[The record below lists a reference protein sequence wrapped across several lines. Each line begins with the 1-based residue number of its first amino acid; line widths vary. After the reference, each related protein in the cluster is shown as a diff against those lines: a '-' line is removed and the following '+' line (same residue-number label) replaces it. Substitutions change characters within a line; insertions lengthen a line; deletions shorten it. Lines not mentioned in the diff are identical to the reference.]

1 MAGIDP
7 DRTGNREAGFDRG
20 RAATEKALAE
30 LEAARTVSPE
40 ARLTKAKLEIRRS
53 LVKLIIGVVVGAGLG
68 WLYWTTESRWAF
80 FGAAVLGLGPVLGAL
95 RGLYRGIGEYKA
107 VHTGE

>member
-7 DRTGNREAGFDRG
+7 DRTVNRAPDFERG
-20 RAATEKALAE
+20 RLATEKALAE
-30 LEAARTVSPE
+30 LEAARTVTPE
-40 ARLTKAKLEIRRS
+40 ARLTKARQVIRFS
-53 LVKLIIGVVVGAGLG
+53 LVKLFLGALVGAVLG

-95 RGLYRGIGEYKA
+95 RNLYRGIGEYRSA
-107 VHTGE
+107 RSGV